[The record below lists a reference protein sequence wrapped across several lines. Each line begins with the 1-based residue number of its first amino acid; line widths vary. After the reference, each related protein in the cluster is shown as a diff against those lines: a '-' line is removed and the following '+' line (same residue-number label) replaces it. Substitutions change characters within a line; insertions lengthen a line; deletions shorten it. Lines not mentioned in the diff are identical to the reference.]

1 MRMFRYRLLR
11 GARPAWAVCCS
22 VLAALAAPAA
32 VKGDTPADGA
42 PLAQKAL
49 AVLRANCH
57 RCHGED
63 GASEGGFNVVLNL
76 EKLSRTHVKPKVPA
90 DSLLFQ
96 RLTADDDRVMPPPD
110 EQPRPTPADIATI
123 NCAGSGEALGELTAL
138 RPHVVLV
145 QESQGREPLV
155 SLARHLFVRIQV
167 TVSRLKRSR

>member
-63 GASEGGFNVVLNL
+63 GASEGGFNFVLNL

-123 NCAGSGEALGELTAL
+123 KAWIEAGAASIGCWLA
-138 RPHVVLV
+138 
-145 QESQGREPLV
+145 SY
-155 SLARHLFVRIQV
+155 SLPRHEGKLPGVG
-167 TVSRLKRSR
+167 